1 MLPLLSFAEKARESK
16 LERLVKTAPAAGKSN
31 TNSVILHRLEEGR
44 VTEKDLE
51 VGNVQSS
58 CGKCYLGDAFRCASC
73 PYLGQPA
80 FEAGDKVVLKNA
92 TNAQNNLESEQV
104 QVKKTGTKVLLEL

>member
-1 MLPLLSFAEKARESK
+1 MMSFFFF
-16 LERLVKTAPAAGKSN
+16 
-31 TNSVILHRLEEGR
+31 RLEEGR
-44 VTEKDLE
+44 VTQKDLE

-92 TNAQNNLESEQV
+92 AVAQSNLESEKV
-104 QVKKTGTKVLLEL
+104 QVKTTGTKVLLEL